1 MTEELIPLRDMYELT
16 NPDPLRRH
24 TIRSIAAA
32 AGCSISTIHR
42 LRTGKRTEVSEG
54 IARGIAKACG
64 VEFGE
69 MFHRSG
75 RVAWS

>member
-1 MTEELIPLRDMYELT
+1 MYELT

-42 LRTGKRTEVSEG
+42 LRTGQMAAVSEP
-54 IARGIAKACG
+54 IARRIAKACG
-64 VEFGE
+64 IEFGE

-75 RVAWS
+75 RVAWN